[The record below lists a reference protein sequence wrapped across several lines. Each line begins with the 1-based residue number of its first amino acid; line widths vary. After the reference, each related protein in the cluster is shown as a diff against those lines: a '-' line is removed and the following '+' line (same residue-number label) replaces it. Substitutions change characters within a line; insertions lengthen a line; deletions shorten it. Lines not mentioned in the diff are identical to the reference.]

1 MRSHAL
7 LSGLALLGASCG
19 PLAGAGAEGDAV
31 PNRDLRL
38 PEAPDLDPSPNVV
51 AVELTAAAE
60 DVEILPQH
68 ASRLAAYSNRLP
80 GPLIH
85 AKRGDRLKIHFE
97 NRLAA
102 ETTIHFHGIR
112 VPNAMDGVPD
122 MTQPPVRTG
131 GTFDYEFDL
140 EDAGLYWYHPHCD
153 TVLQM
158 GSGLYGA
165 ILVDEPNEP
174 EELGDETVL
183 VLSDVSLD
191 DAGNPLPVQSGGA
204 AVVAGSEGN
213 VVLVNG
219 LVYPT
224 LDVGSGR
231 RQRFRVLNAA
241 RARYFQLGIAG
252 HGFLRIGSDGGS
264 IEAPVRVDQPVLA
277 PGERVDLVLE
287 PLGEEASSVDLVALP
302 ISRGIPLSASA
313 EVPLMKLRV
322 VRSKLP
328 PSAPLPTISRTIA
341 ALDTIGAEEVPLALT
356 MSEIDGTWTMGIG
369 DRAGGQAAVHAN
381 VGSTQVFAIE
391 NVTVY
396 SHPFHL
402 HGFFFQPLDAAGNV
416 IHPIELTDTIDVRPL
431 GRVKRAVNYDDRPGM
446 WMFHCHILD
455 HAETGMMG
463 MLHVAP

>member
-1 MRSHAL
+1 M
-7 LSGLALLGASCG
+7 SCG
-19 PLAGAGAEGDAV
+19 PPIGAEAEDDGAV
-31 PNRDLRL
+31 ESPEVKL
-38 PEAPDLDPSPNVV
+38 PEAPDRDPSPNIV

-60 DVEILPQH
+60 DVEILPRR
-68 ASRLAAYSNRLP
+68 ASRLAAYSSRLP
-80 GPLIH
+80 GPLVR

-97 NRLAA
+97 NRLTA
-102 ETTIHFHGIR
+102 ETTVHFHGIR

-122 MTQPPVRTG
+122 MTQPPVKSG

-165 ILVDEPNEP
+165 ILVDEPNES

-191 DAGNPLPVQSGGA
+191 AAGNPLAVSSGA
-204 AVVAGSEGN
+204 AVVTGSEGN

-219 LVYPT
+219 RVYPT
-224 LDVGSGR
+224 LDVGYGR

-241 RARYFQLGIAG
+241 RARYFRLGIAG
-252 HGFLRIGSDGGS
+252 RSFLKIGADGGL
-264 IEAPVRVDQPVLA
+264 IEAPVPVEQPVLA

-302 ISRGIPLSASA
+302 ISRGLPLPESP

-322 VRSKLP
+322 VASKLP
-328 PSAPLPTISRTIA
+328 PSAPLPTISRPIA
-341 ALDTIGAEEVPLALT
+341 ALDTTGAEEVPLALT
-356 MSEIDGTWTMGIG
+356 MNETSDGSWEMGIEDATG
-369 DRAGGQAAVHAN
+369 SQAEIHAK
-381 VGSTQVFAIE
+381 VGTTQVFTVE
-391 NVTVY
+391 NVTPY
-396 SHPFHL
+396 AHPFHL
-402 HGFFFQPLDAAGNV
+402 HGFFFQSLDAAGNA
-416 IHPIELTDTIDVRPL
+416 IHPIELKDTIDVPPV
-431 GRVKRAVNYDDRPGM
+431 GRVKLGVSYDDRPGM